1 MECEHQKMSQ
11 KKFDE
16 LTRNFKDRKGL
27 YFFLLNTL
35 SLITYN
41 GFCHC
46 FCDQE
51 QKRKLEMK
59 KKNPCVKFL
68 LFLVISN

>member
-11 KKFDE
+11 KGFDE

-35 SLITYN
+35 RLITYN
-41 GFCHC
+41 GFYYC
-46 FCDQE
+46 FCDQ
-51 QKRKLEMK
+51 
-59 KKNPCVKFL
+59 
-68 LFLVISN
+68 